1 MRKLKIGSYALL
13 FSPIYWQQ
21 NTNNSINKTCVFIVL
36 RQDLLAD
43 CEIRN
48 DALNIRELTH
58 TRINLCIALQ
68 I

>member
-1 MRKLKIGSYALL
+1 LAAKQ
-13 FSPIYWQQ
+13 F
-21 NTNNSINKTCVFIVL
+21 INKTCVFIVL

-43 CEIRN
+43 CEIRY